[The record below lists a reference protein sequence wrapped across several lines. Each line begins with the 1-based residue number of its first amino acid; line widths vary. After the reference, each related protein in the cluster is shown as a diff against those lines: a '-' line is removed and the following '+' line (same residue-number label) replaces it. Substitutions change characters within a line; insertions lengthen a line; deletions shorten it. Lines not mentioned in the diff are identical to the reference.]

1 MATVQTVKNQ
11 IATRTIR
18 PMSPAVAEVRTN
30 INLMVEVMKSCMVKD
45 MHYGVI
51 PGVDKPS
58 LFKAGAEKLMATFR
72 LSANPV
78 VEDLSKDGEIRFRVK
93 VEINAKDGSFVGAG
107 IGECSSQEE
116 KYMWRVAVCQEEFDI
131 TDETKRRIKF
141 KKKYNGPVDKI
152 NQVRCNPSDLAN
164 TILKMAKKRAL
175 VDGVLTATGA
185 SDLFSQDI
193 EDLPA
198 EYVESVTKTHIT
210 PEHITQEPQKQPE
223 TQVKATN
230 APTVEEAV
238 SEFNGTPLNE
248 SLSGLGVAC
257 EVPEFQ
263 GLIKSI
269 KTRDINKKNGEIGQI
284 TEYVVEDS
292 AGEQFTIAKWGKAKT
307 GLEVESLA
315 TFLIVRREEDYNGK
329 KKFKASEIVVSA

>member
-1 MATVQTVKNQ
+1 
-11 IATRTIR
+11 
-18 PMSPAVAEVRTN
+18 MSPAVAEVRTN

-45 MHYGVI
+45 MHFGVI
-51 PGVDKPS
+51 PGVQKPS

-116 KYMWRVAVCQEEFDI
+116 KYMWRAAVCQEEFDI
-131 TDETKRRIKF
+131 TDEAKRRIKF
-141 KKKYNGPVDKI
+141 KKNYGGEVQKI
-152 NQVRCNPSDLAN
+152 MQIRCNPSDLAN

-198 EYVESVTKTHIT
+198 EYVESIEKKAAREEAPAKHTVKPPEQAQDAPQSTK
-210 PEHITQEPQKQPE
+210 PPE
-223 TQVKATN
+223 TGKSWQDEADEAIKA
-230 APTVEEAV
+230 
-238 SEFNGTPLNE
+238 F
-248 SLSGLGVAC
+248 
-257 EVPEFQ
+257 
-263 GLIKSI
+263 
-269 KTRDINKKNGEIGQI
+269 NGEIMPDSLDSLEIGGELAEFQAVI
-284 TEYVVEDS
+284 KSVSVRENQGKAKDKTICEYIAKDGETEVR
-292 AGEQFTIAKWGKAKT
+292 IAKWGSQKEGTDA
-307 GLEVESLA
+307 GALV
-315 TFLIVRREEDYNGK
+315 TFLVVTRKNDFRDQK
-329 KKFKASEIVVSA
+329 QFQCQDIVVN

>member
-1 MATVQTVKNQ
+1 MATPQSVKNQ
-11 IATRTIR
+11 VATRTIR

-45 MHYGVI
+45 MHFGVI
-51 PGVDKPS
+51 PGVQKPS

-116 KYMWRVAVCQEEFDI
+116 KFMWRGVVCQKEFEI
-131 TDETKRRIKF
+131 TQETQRRIKF
-141 KKKYNGPVDKI
+141 KKDYNNKEGFI
-152 NQVRCNPSDLAN
+152 ELMQVRCNPSDLAN

-198 EYVESVTKTHIT
+198 EYLHTTEKTTH
-210 PEHITQEPQKQPE
+210 PEIIVPTQAPE
-223 TQVKATN
+223 APKEAVKPVLSNDN
-230 APTVEEAV
+230 AP
-238 SEFNGTPLNE
+238 SDQTPSVDILTAPVG
-248 SLSGLGVAC
+248 SVVAQFKGI
-257 EVPEFQ
+257 VK
-263 GLIKSI
+263 GY
-269 KTRDINKKNGEIGQI
+269 KTRQVGKTEKKDI
-284 TEYVVEDS
+284 TDYSVED
-292 AGEQFTIAKWGKAKT
+292 E
-307 GLEVESLA
+307 
-315 TFLIVRREEDYNGK
+315 NGK
-329 KKFKASEIVVSA
+329 LVKITRWGSVHKGVENSICVFLNIVVGEFRDERTYLASEVKTDEQINWEE